1 MTDSLAKQ
9 DTEGARSRLRRQS
22 AVVSVF
28 ASFALAAL
36 AIYLMVI
43 GQPILLPFVI
53 AVFIVILLDS
63 MAARFCSL
71 SIAGVRPPG
80 WAGMTLSILVM
91 LGALFLLGDII
102 ASNVAAVTERAPS
115 YQQNIQAML
124 QDWTEKLG
132 LSAVPSVQS
141 LAQEIDVA
149 GVLRTAAA
157 QITAVAGNIFTI
169 LFYVVFILLEQA
181 TFKGKIQALF
191 RDEGDA
197 ERVRETIRR
206 ISRDIQRYIGLK
218 TAVSALTGL
227 LSYAVMAFVGVDFA
241 GFWAVLIFVL
251 NFIPYIGS
259 LVGVAFPSVLA
270 LIQFP
275 SPIYF
280 VAIAGVLTAVQV
292 TVGNVVEP
300 RLMGRSLNLSP
311 LVILLSLAVFGSIW
325 GIVGMVLSI
334 PFMVIAML
342 ICAQFEP
349 TRAVAVLL
357 SADGKGDDGVRDAAV
372 ELHRIPDAQFDGRAP
387 LQIEC
392 DPTCENSRSSRRI
405 GLLYAALAALC
416 ASSAGLLLRHD
427 DRRVLNGIFYIL
439 RTGSPWRDLP
449 ERYGPY
455 TTAYNRFN
463 RWAKA
468 GVWLRVF
475 EALSER
481 SPGSLHLIDS
491 SIVRAHQHAAGGKKG
506 ARITPSAVLVED

>member
-1 MTDSLAKQ
+1 MSESGSKQ
-9 DTEGARSRLRRQS
+9 EPEGARSRLRRQS

-71 SIAGVRPPG
+71 SIAGVQPPG

-91 LGALFLLGDII
+91 IGALFLLGDII

-124 QDWTEKLG
+124 QRWTETLG

-280 VAIAGVLTAVQV
+280 FAVAGVLAAVQV
-292 TVGNVVEP
+292 TVGNVIEP

-334 PFMVIAML
+334 PFMVVAML

-357 SADGKGDDGVRDAAV
+357 SADGKVDS
-372 ELHRIPDAQFDGRAP
+372 AP
-387 LQIEC
+387 
-392 DPTCENSRSSRRI
+392 R
-405 GLLYAALAALC
+405 
-416 ASSAGLLLRHD
+416 
-427 DRRVLNGIFYIL
+427 
-439 RTGSPWRDLP
+439 
-449 ERYGPY
+449 
-455 TTAYNRFN
+455 
-463 RWAKA
+463 
-468 GVWLRVF
+468 
-475 EALSER
+475 
-481 SPGSLHLIDS
+481 
-491 SIVRAHQHAAGGKKG
+491 
-506 ARITPSAVLVED
+506 